1 MGSPVAVI
9 ALLLPLVRAAANCDR
24 SPTPIYVYDADKI
37 DNPWLAHAVDRLT
50 RNLVPSAVAVAN
62 PSDACWFLVTS
73 PAAAAGPFA
82 DAVALAAE
90 APLARLAH
98 WGQCGA
104 NHAVFMSEHPDEE
117 TPSVC
122 RADPMSLQL
131 FRKRIDDRSC
141 RCRRNCF
148 EESMIARPES
158 SRNDFVAAGPS
169 TSAARPCC
177 ATR

>member
-1 MGSPVAVI
+1 MGSPIAAI

-24 SPTPIYVYDADKI
+24 SPTPVYVYDADKI

-50 RNLVPSAVAVAN
+50 RNLVPSAVAVAD

-122 RADPMSLQL
+122 RADSQ
-131 FRKRIDDRSC
+131 
-141 RCRRNCF
+141 CRRNF
-148 EESMIARPES
+148 PYASKKDRRSLVSMSPQLVRRKHRLS
-158 SRNDFVAAGPS
+158 QK
-169 TSAARPCC
+169 
-177 ATR
+177 

>member
-9 ALLLPLVRAAANCDR
+9 ALLLPLVHAAANCDR

-50 RNLVPSAVAVAN
+50 RNLVPSAVAVAD
-62 PSDACWFLVTS
+62 PSDACWFLVTA

-117 TPSVC
+117 TPSVAGPILNVAATVSKKD
-122 RADPMSLQL
+122 RRSLVSMSPQL
-131 FRKRIDDRSC
+131 FR
-141 RCRRNCF
+141 
-148 EESMIARPES
+148 
-158 SRNDFVAAGPS
+158 
-169 TSAARPCC
+169 
-177 ATR
+177 